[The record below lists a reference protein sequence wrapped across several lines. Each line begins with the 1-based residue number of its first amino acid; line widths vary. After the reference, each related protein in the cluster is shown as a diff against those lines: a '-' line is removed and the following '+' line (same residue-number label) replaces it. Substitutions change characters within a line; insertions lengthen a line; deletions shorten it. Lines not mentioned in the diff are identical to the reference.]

1 MINNEENK
9 NNVNGNE
16 QQAQVENN
24 EKKSWFGTA
33 IGAVKNMAG
42 AAAGFVKEHKMGTA
56 ITLVTVIVGTVA
68 LVALKK
74 KGKVEEPAVDADGFD
89 NK

>member
-33 IGAVKNMAG
+33 IGAVKNTAG
-42 AAAGFVKEHKMGTA
+42 ATAGFVKEHKMGTA
-56 ITLVTVIVGTVA
+56 ITLVTVTVGTVA